1 MTCRLVQQA
10 NLGYT
15 HWEQCFHSQQV
26 LISMTLLALYF
37 DWLLL
42 NYDDAGIEDKVSYHC
57 CVELLWR
64 SKASFRAQDSSSATY
79 VSLRRNLTR
88 SSLEQG
94 ASQPSL
100 CMWLIHQN

>member
-1 MTCRLVQQA
+1 M
-10 NLGYT
+10 
-15 HWEQCFHSQQV
+15 
-26 LISMTLLALYF
+26 ILLALCF